1 MTYRLTIKERIES
14 HIISKDNCWITDY
27 NLDSTGRPRIA
38 INEKN
43 CILARVVCEIYKDSF
58 TKDHVVCHSCN
69 NLLCINPD
77 HLYHGKNKR
86 NQTISSSKSGPKLNE
101 AGVRQIRN
109 LLIEG
114 QLKIKQIADMFDV
127 SSPMI
132 RVINNGK
139 AWTRVEGIG
148 SKIRTRRK
156 SNGKLNEA
164 QVIEIRDF
172 LIKGILTFNQIG
184 EIFGVS
190 HVTIRRIDKGET
202 WTHVEG
208 IGSKIRTKK

>member
-1 MTYRLTIKERIES
+1 MTYRLTLKERIES

-27 NLDSTGRPRIA
+27 SLDSTGRPRIA

-43 CILARVVCEIYKDSF
+43 CILARVVCEIYKDNF
-58 TKDHVVCHSCN
+58 IEGQLVRHRCG

-77 HLYHGKNKR
+77 HLYSGKNKR
-86 NQTISSSKSGPKLNE
+86 NQTINSSKSGSKLNE
-101 AGVRQIRN
+101 VEVRQIRN

-114 QLKIKQIADMFDV
+114 QLTMKQIANMFDV
-127 SSPMI
+127 SLQMI

-139 AWTRVEGIG
+139 A
-148 SKIRTRRK
+148 
-156 SNGKLNEA
+156 
-164 QVIEIRDF
+164 
-172 LIKGILTFNQIG
+172 
-184 EIFGVS
+184 
-190 HVTIRRIDKGET
+190 